1 MSVEEDSKRAGE
13 MVLAAKNGKWDDVY
27 TILNT
32 KPYLVNIIPEGR
44 TWAALHQAAW
54 LGKEEAVSRLLYN
67 CKYCDP
73 SLLTKPNS
81 FRNARLTPADLA
93 LDPHH
98 PRPAIEN
105 MLRSFIEEQRLERF
119 GADGPYFIT
128 VKGTVQKSKEG
139 LPVWFQELASYKP
152 TIRPDRVD
160 PPQPFHQVMKNVP
173 AFKHR
178 SGNWLHAKEKI
189 VSAMRSY
196 CMRSSVHIKEDALT
210 EDQFYQCIVE
220 LYTKGGGRIHH
231 YVSAALRRESISK
244 KLQEYKPE
252 GDEVA
257 IAPYTLM
264 LDAILFCWKWLMT
277 KMFDGLS
284 YRGVGLSRADTLMK
298 YKEGITFVWL
308 QVVSS
313 TKLKRVARDFGQ
325 RGAVNGHYVLFKI
338 DNSTESFWQPRDVV
352 SYSAF
357 PSEGELLYPV
367 GAEFEVQKIES
378 EENDGNYTYTKV
390 HLKLVSPPAN

>member
-1 MSVEEDSKRAGE
+1 MLVEEDTQQANK

-32 KPYLVNIIPEGR
+32 KPYLINMIPEGR
-44 TWAALHQAAW
+44 TWAALHQAVW
-54 LGKEEAVSRLLYN
+54 WGSEEAVKRLLYH

-73 SLLTKPNS
+73 LLQTKPNS
-81 FRNARLTPADLA
+81 FLNACLTPTDLA
-93 LDPHH
+93 RDPHY
-98 PRPAIEN
+98 PRLVIEKI
-105 MLRSFIEEQRLERF
+105 LSTFIEEQRQERF
-119 GADGPYFIT
+119 SADGPYFIT
-128 VKGTVQKSKEG
+128 AKGTVKMSKEG
-139 LPVWFQELASYKP
+139 LPLLFQALVNYKQ
-152 TIRPDRVD
+152 TIRPNRVD
-160 PPQPFHQVMKNVP
+160 LQQPFHQMMEKVA

-189 VSAMRSY
+189 ASTMRSY
-196 CMRSSVHIKEDALT
+196 CMRSSILINEDALT
-210 EDQFYQCIVE
+210 EDRFYQVIVE

-244 KLQEYKPE
+244 KLDEYKPE
-252 GDEVA
+252 GDEEA

-264 LDAILFCWKWLMT
+264 LDTTLFCWKWLMT

-284 YRGVGLSRADTLMK
+284 YRGVGLSRGDTLMK
-298 YKEGITFVWL
+298 YRESITFVWL

-313 TKLKRVARDFGQ
+313 TKLKHVARDFGQ

-338 DNSTESFWQPRDVV
+338 DNSTESFWQPRDIV

-357 PSEGELLYPV
+357 PTEGELLYPV
-367 GAEFEVQKIES
+367 GAEFKMQKIES
-378 EENDGNYTYTKV
+378 EENDGYTKV
-390 HLKLVSPPAN
+390 HLKLVSPPAY